1 MAKVKYLAQYP
12 AILKENAKKAG
23 IKIKMEGKLW
33 MDCHKKVQ
41 QEIVH
46 S

>member
-23 IKIKMEGKLW
+23 IKIKMEGKL
-33 MDCHKKVQ
+33 
-41 QEIVH
+41 
-46 S
+46 